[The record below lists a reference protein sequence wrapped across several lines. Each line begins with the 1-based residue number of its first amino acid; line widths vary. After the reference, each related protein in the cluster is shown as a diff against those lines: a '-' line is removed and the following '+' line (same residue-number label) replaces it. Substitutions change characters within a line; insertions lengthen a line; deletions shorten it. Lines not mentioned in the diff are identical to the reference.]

1 MNYLIK
7 NLNFK
12 ELYTKLASVM
22 DEKTNIKFYFYSIPW
37 LLEGEKIPYTNY
49 FPLKLLKANEIEI
62 EKYIFPNF
70 IVEKLDAYCLIEIK
84 EEKETPLKLKSI
96 YDLSFN
102 QFYNLFF
109 EIYSE
114 LEYSIYSNNTRFSNL
129 SNEYLIK
136 NEVGRNY
143 LIGKIKYWIGEL
155 EKLDKYGEKYI
166 KIKRKNIYIEIVD
179 FIKKNLKEENTLFD
193 KKIKLEVGKLIKL
206 LKIDSLDI
214 EEKVIAY
221 VLTIYEDVL
230 KNLKKIDQI
239 LEVLNN
245 YTEEEILTFLN
256 INIFLW
262 KPVYKITEEDIKYIL
277 SINYRELYEKLNLD
291 DKFTFKY
298 SLVLKVIYEK
308 TFEYLQHN
316 GEIEILKETLNS
328 DLQKEIKHFLK
339 DIQIK
344 NLYLDYYKIFVKF
357 EKKLKYSCLA
367 NNRDYYFSNY
377 RTGAGILPAVN
388 SSEKSSRIYKIIELT
403 KNISNFCMGNKLRLN
418 LFYYYLLIEL
428 AKMYD
433 LNLKGNDKKV
443 LTGNRSITDNFKE
456 EFLSKLQA
464 DENIERK
471 LEIHKIY
478 QNFNNYSFFLRN
490 LFEEKKSLEID
501 HQYFLEVGLKVKK
514 QFKIKNIPGIIT
526 NFSFFHKEPETS
538 LYPDANYV
546 VKTIETGELNIYEYL
561 FCKDNF
567 YYFKDVG
574 RKDILKFHKKDI
586 EVYLLKSLEIDTN
599 QMKYC

>member
-22 DEKTNIKFYFYSIPW
+22 DEETNIKFYFYSIPW
-37 LLEGEKIPYTNY
+37 LLEGEKNPYTNY

-70 IVEKLDAYCLIEIK
+70 IGEKLDAYCLIEIK

-109 EIYSE
+109 EIDSE

-193 KKIKLEVGKLIKL
+193 KKIKLEVIKSIEL

-214 EEKVIAY
+214 EEKVID
-221 VLTIYEDVL
+221 YESTTYKNVL

-277 SINYRELYEKLNLD
+277 SINYRNLYENLNLD

-308 TFEYLQHN
+308 IFEYLQHN

-328 DLQKEIKHFLK
+328 DLQKEIDHFLK
-339 DIQIK
+339 DHQIK

-377 RTGAGILPAVN
+377 RIGSGILPAVN
-388 SSEKSSRIYKIIELT
+388 TSEKSSRIYKIIELT

-443 LTGNRSITDNFKE
+443 LTGNRSITENFKE

-478 QNFNNYSFFLRN
+478 QNFNNYSFFLGN

-514 QFKIKNIPGIIT
+514 QFKIKNIPGIIV
-526 NFSFFHKEPETS
+526 NFSFFHKDPETY

-546 VKTIETGELNIYEYL
+546 VKTIETGELNIYECL
-561 FCKDNF
+561 FYKDNF
-567 YYFKDVG
+567 YYFKDVV
-574 RKDILKFHKKDI
+574 RKDVLKLHEKDI
-586 EVYLLKSLEIDTN
+586 EVYLLKSVEIDTN

>member
-22 DEKTNIKFYFYSIPW
+22 DEKTNIKFYFYSISW

-70 IVEKLDAYCLIEIK
+70 IGEKLDAYCLIEIK

-538 LYPDANYV
+538 LYPDAIYV

>member
-70 IVEKLDAYCLIEIK
+70 IGEKLDAYCLIEIK

-109 EIYSE
+109 EIDSE

-403 KNISNFCMGNKLRLN
+403 KNISNFCMGNILRLK
-418 LFYYYLLIEL
+418 LFFYYFLIEI

-433 LNLKGNDKKV
+433 LELNLNDKKV
-443 LTGNRSITDNFKE
+443 FTGGRGITEKFKE
-456 EFLSKLQA
+456 EFLKKL
-464 DENIERK
+464 ELEEMLERK
-471 LEIHKIY
+471 LVIYKIF
-478 QNFNNYSFFLRN
+478 QNFNNYSFFLGN

-514 QFKIKNIPGIIT
+514 QFKIKNIPGIIV
-526 NFSFFHKEPETS
+526 NFSFFHKNPETY

-546 VKTIETGELNIYEYL
+546 VKTIETGELNIYECL
-561 FCKDNF
+561 FYKDNF
-567 YYFKDVG
+567 YYFKDVV
-574 RKDILKFHKKDI
+574 RKDVLKLHEKDI
-586 EVYLLKSLEIDTN
+586 EVYLLKSVEIDTN

>member
-22 DEKTNIKFYFYSIPW
+22 DEETNIKFYFYSIPW
-37 LLEGEKIPYTNY
+37 LLEGEKIPYTND

-70 IVEKLDAYCLIEIK
+70 IGEKLDAYCLIEIK

-109 EIYSE
+109 EIDSE

-316 GEIEILKETLNS
+316 GEIE
-328 DLQKEIKHFLK
+328 F
-339 DIQIK
+339 
-344 NLYLDYYKIFVKF
+344 
-357 EKKLKYSCLA
+357 
-367 NNRDYYFSNY
+367 
-377 RTGAGILPAVN
+377 
-388 SSEKSSRIYKIIELT
+388 
-403 KNISNFCMGNKLRLN
+403 
-418 LFYYYLLIEL
+418 
-428 AKMYD
+428 
-433 LNLKGNDKKV
+433 
-443 LTGNRSITDNFKE
+443 
-456 EFLSKLQA
+456 
-464 DENIERK
+464 
-471 LEIHKIY
+471 
-478 QNFNNYSFFLRN
+478 
-490 LFEEKKSLEID
+490 
-501 HQYFLEVGLKVKK
+501 
-514 QFKIKNIPGIIT
+514 
-526 NFSFFHKEPETS
+526 
-538 LYPDANYV
+538 
-546 VKTIETGELNIYEYL
+546 
-561 FCKDNF
+561 
-567 YYFKDVG
+567 
-574 RKDILKFHKKDI
+574 
-586 EVYLLKSLEIDTN
+586 
-599 QMKYC
+599 

>member
-22 DEKTNIKFYFYSIPW
+22 DEETNIRFYSYFIPG

-49 FPLKLLKANEIEI
+49 FPLKLLKANEIEQ
-62 EKYIFPNF
+62 YTLPNF
-70 IVEKLDAYCLIEIK
+70 IGKKLGFYCLIEIK

-109 EIYSE
+109 EIDSE

-129 SNEYLIK
+129 SNEYIIK
-136 NEVGRNY
+136 NKGGRKY
-143 LIGKIKYWIGEL
+143 LKDKIKCWIDEL
-155 EKLDKYGEKYI
+155 ENLNKYSEKDTKV
-166 KIKRKNIYIEIVD
+166 KIKNIYVEIVD

-193 KKIKLEVGKLIKL
+193 KKIKLEVVKSIEL

-214 EEKVIAY
+214 EEKVID
-221 VLTIYEDVL
+221 YESTTYKNVL

-277 SINYRELYEKLNLD
+277 SINYRNLYENLNLD

-308 TFEYLQHN
+308 IFEYLQHN

-377 RTGAGILPAVN
+377 RIGTGILSAIDI
-388 SSEKSSRIYKIIELT
+388 SEKDSRIYRIMELT
-403 KNISNFCMGNKLRLN
+403 INISNFCMGNKLRLN

-478 QNFNNYSFFLRN
+478 QNFNNYSFFLGN

-514 QFKIKNIPGIIT
+514 QFKIKNIPGIIV
-526 NFSFFHKEPETS
+526 NFSFFHKEPETY

-546 VKTIETGELNIYEYL
+546 VKTIETGELNIYECL
-561 FCKDNF
+561 FYKDNF
-567 YYFKDVG
+567 YYFKDVV
-574 RKDILKFHKKDI
+574 RKDVLKFHEKDI
-586 EVYLLKSLEIDTN
+586 EVYLLKSVEIDTN

>member
-22 DEKTNIKFYFYSIPW
+22 DEETNIKFYFYSIPW
-37 LLEGEKIPYTNY
+37 LLEGEKIPYTND

-70 IVEKLDAYCLIEIK
+70 IGEKLDAYCLIEIK

-109 EIYSE
+109 EIDSE

-143 LIGKIKYWIGEL
+143 LIGKIKYWICEL

-316 GEIEILKETLNS
+316 GEIE
-328 DLQKEIKHFLK
+328 F
-339 DIQIK
+339 
-344 NLYLDYYKIFVKF
+344 
-357 EKKLKYSCLA
+357 
-367 NNRDYYFSNY
+367 
-377 RTGAGILPAVN
+377 
-388 SSEKSSRIYKIIELT
+388 
-403 KNISNFCMGNKLRLN
+403 
-418 LFYYYLLIEL
+418 
-428 AKMYD
+428 
-433 LNLKGNDKKV
+433 
-443 LTGNRSITDNFKE
+443 
-456 EFLSKLQA
+456 
-464 DENIERK
+464 
-471 LEIHKIY
+471 
-478 QNFNNYSFFLRN
+478 
-490 LFEEKKSLEID
+490 
-501 HQYFLEVGLKVKK
+501 
-514 QFKIKNIPGIIT
+514 
-526 NFSFFHKEPETS
+526 
-538 LYPDANYV
+538 
-546 VKTIETGELNIYEYL
+546 
-561 FCKDNF
+561 
-567 YYFKDVG
+567 
-574 RKDILKFHKKDI
+574 
-586 EVYLLKSLEIDTN
+586 
-599 QMKYC
+599 